1 MPDVSWFE
9 RLKSFFSREARD
21 VKEGLGRAGKA
32 IDEELAIK
40 ERELA
45 ATPEERID
53 MILEEQQADDARFE
67 KLADKVKGQVADASA
82 VEEVAEV
89 LDAEPDTPLE

>member
-1 MPDVSWFE
+1 MSMFD
-9 RLKSFFSREARD
+9 RIKSFFEREAHD
-21 VKEGLGRAGKA
+21 VKEGLAKAGRAL
-32 IDEELAIK
+32 DEELARK

-67 KLADKVKGQVADASA
+67 ELADRVRGR
-82 VEEVAEV
+82 VAEV
-89 LDAEPDTPLE
+89 ETVEEIGETPDSNPEPPPA

>member
-1 MPDVSWFE
+1 MTWWKRFTAIFRSEAADVG
-9 RLKSFFSREARD
+9 
-21 VKEGLGRAGKA
+21 EGLRTVGKSLDA
-32 IDEELAIK
+32 ELARK

-67 KLADKVKGQVADASA
+67 ELADRVRGASA
-82 VEEVAEV
+82 EPEAVSE
-89 LDAEPDTPLE
+89 LDESPDQPDSSDAGA

>member
-1 MPDVSWFE
+1 MPWFD
-9 RLKSFFSREARD
+9 RIKIYFKREAHD
-21 VKEGLGRAGKA
+21 VKDGLAEAGRAL
-32 IDEELAIK
+32 DEVLAKK

-67 KLADKVKGQVADASA
+67 KLADRVRGR
-82 VEEVAEV
+82 VAEV
-89 LDAEPDTPLE
+89 ETGEEVGDTADSNPGPPPA